1 MLGLNRF
8 SSSQNITIFTK
19 FHQWVL
25 WKCYEQS
32 HRSWRIVCFQMVM
45 EVVLR
50 TSPVVSLDTFLTS
63 PTYRFASYWA
73 EFCQETNCLFV
84 CSGRSL
90 RAPCRSTGS
99 WTRTEG
105 WGFPTLV
112 THHRPTSC
120 NFIILILILKT
131 KNRLWSWFSQTDGQ
145 TGVAQRHYASNH
157 RLARWTM
164 IMIMKSWW

>member
-1 MLGLNRF
+1 MN
-8 SSSQNITIFTK
+8 
-19 FHQWVL
+19 
-25 WKCYEQS
+25 S
-32 HRSWRIVCFQMVM
+32 HIGVTLMVM
-45 EVVLR
+45 KNRVFSDGNGSSVKNLSCGLPR
-50 TSPVVSLDTFLTS
+50 HFPQQPNLQVCLLLSRILS
-63 PTYRFASYWA
+63 RN
-73 EFCQETNCLFV
+73 QLFV
-84 CSGRSL
+84 YSGRSL

-164 IMIMKSWW
+164 IMMMKSWW

>member
-1 MLGLNRF
+1 MN
-8 SSSQNITIFTK
+8 
-19 FHQWVL
+19 
-25 WKCYEQS
+25 S
-32 HRSWRIVCFQMVM
+32 HIGVTLMVM
-45 EVVLR
+45 KNRVFSDGNGSSVKNLSCGWPR
-50 TSPVVSLDTFLTS
+50 HFPHQPNLQVCLLLSRILS
-63 PTYRFASYWA
+63 RN
-73 EFCQETNCLFV
+73 QLFV
-84 CSGRSL
+84 YSGRSL

-164 IMIMKSWW
+164 IMMMKSWW

>member
-1 MLGLNRF
+1 MNSHIGVTLRVMKNRVF
-8 SSSQNITIFTK
+8 SDGNGSSVKNLSCGWPRHFP
-19 FHQWVL
+19 HQPNLQVCL
-25 WKCYEQS
+25 LLS
-32 HRSWRIVCFQMVM
+32 RILSRNQ
-45 EVVLR
+45 
-50 TSPVVSLDTFLTS
+50 
-63 PTYRFASYWA
+63 
-73 EFCQETNCLFV
+73 LFV
-84 CSGRSL
+84 YSGRSL

>member
-1 MLGLNRF
+1 MNSHIGVTLRVMKNRVF
-8 SSSQNITIFTK
+8 SDGNGSSVKNLSCGWPRHFP
-19 FHQWVL
+19 HQPNLQVCL
-25 WKCYEQS
+25 LLS
-32 HRSWRIVCFQMVM
+32 RILSRNQ
-45 EVVLR
+45 
-50 TSPVVSLDTFLTS
+50 
-63 PTYRFASYWA
+63 
-73 EFCQETNCLFV
+73 LFV

-112 THHRPTSC
+112 TPHRPTSR
-120 NFIILILILKT
+120 NFIILNLILKT

-164 IMIMKSWW
+164 IMMMKSLW